1 MSAIPTSSVF
11 SFRAVGD
18 TCILSKKIYI
28 CTVSIVFEYSE
39 EYSTCT
45 GNSATVHES
54 QISLRNFEPDERYAL
69 RRYLICP

>member
-11 SFRAVGD
+11 SFRADGD
-18 TCILSKKIYI
+18 ILSKKIYI

-54 QISLRNFEPDERYAL
+54 
-69 RRYLICP
+69 